1 MAERPFNSWPCKGVL
16 GAIVVSGCI
25 AVVVALVPRPWEG
38 ECTAF
43 FVSGRFVVGVAKC
56 FIVPWLL
63 KGVLV
68 PILVTVVVAVCFV
81 VSRPR
86 KSRLGINVVGIAVVA
101 GCSVVLRLRKGGAG
115 TIFAAS
121 GVAAVDGFFV
131 ATPVPKDIVGLAVAA
146 AVGCAW
152 LFS

>member
-1 MAERPFNSWPCKGVL
+1 MTECPFNSWPCKGVL
-16 GAIVVSGCI
+16 GAIVVSSCV
-25 AVVVALVPRPWEG
+25 AVVVAVVPRPWEG
-38 ECTAF
+38 VCTTI
-43 FVSGRFVVGVAKC
+43 FVSSRF
-56 FIVPWLL
+56 VPWLL
-63 KGVLV
+63 KCVVV

-86 KSRLGINVVGIAVVA
+86 KSRLGINVVDIAVVA

-115 TIFAAS
+115 TIFAAG

-146 AVGCAW
+146 AVVPGC
-152 LFS
+152 SVDP

>member
-1 MAERPFNSWPCKGVL
+1 MATERRACTDL
-16 GAIVVSGCI
+16 GHCCCGC
-25 AVVVALVPRPWEG
+25 
-38 ECTAF
+38 
-43 FVSGRFVVGVAKC
+43 
-56 FIVPWLL
+56 
-63 KGVLV
+63 
-68 PILVTVVVAVCFV
+68 CFV

-86 KSRLGINVVGIAVVA
+86 KSRLGIKVVDIAVVA

-146 AVGCAW
+146 AVVVPGC
-152 LFS
+152 SVDP